1 MESGHLMMFADTS
14 LAIQHAKLN
23 GFTIKHPTMST
34 NIEIQRNNWNLTKK
48 NTGCWNCHQWLNPGE
63 KVQFYRKLKG
73 YIQMGI

>member
-48 NTGCWNCHQWLNPGE
+48 TRDVGTVTNG
-63 KVQFYRKLKG
+63 
-73 YIQMGI
+73 